1 MAKRIIP
8 YTTRTPEQLEH
19 AKRMKEASDARIEEQ
34 KKQNEEYYNQLLGKD
49 PHTLP
54 FLLFHG
60 TDAKMIGLSKEDRDS
75 LFRIFR
81 NVIDTLWPS
90 FEPIIDRLI
99 ATGLPRPVGVAL
111 TETEEEAYRRI
122 MSDLTTLNMYKS
134 GNQMYAYGDFYL
146 DVSLEQAIEY
156 AKLAAH
162 GGELGRLAHSILEG
176 AKILGFDMMS
186 LGGEEFYRNAGT
198 VLQIAEMQ
206 AEPVV
211 FAFVHLELEKLRNM
225 QGGPVDWVGMG
236 GNLPTQH
243 FRYLGE
249 VELDGEHATYVWDYD
264 RLSDLRKALM
274 PY

>member
-8 YTTRTPEQLEH
+8 YTPRTPEQLEY
-19 AKRMKEASDARIEEQ
+19 AKRMKEASEARIEEQ
-34 KKQNEEYYNQLLGKD
+34 KKKNEEYYKQLLEKD
-49 PHTLP
+49 SHTLP
-54 FLLFHG
+54 FFLFHG
-60 TDAKMIGLSKEDRDS
+60 TDAKMVGLSKEDRDS
-75 LFRIFR
+75 LFIIFR
-81 NVIDTLWPS
+81 DVIDTLWPS
-90 FEPIIDRLI
+90 FEPIIDSLI

-111 TETEEEAYRRI
+111 TESEEEAYRRI

-146 DVSLEQAIEY
+146 DVSLEQAIGY
-156 AKLAAH
+156 AKLASH

-236 GNLPTQH
+236 GNQPTQH

-249 VELDGEHATYVWDYD
+249 VELDWEHATYVWDYD

>member
-34 KKQNEEYYNQLLGKD
+34 KKQNEEYYNQLLEKD

-75 LFRIFR
+75 LFRTFR

-146 DVSLEQAIEY
+146 DVSLEQAI
-156 AKLAAH
+156 
-162 GGELGRLAHSILEG
+162 
-176 AKILGFDMMS
+176 
-186 LGGEEFYRNAGT
+186 
-198 VLQIAEMQ
+198 
-206 AEPVV
+206 
-211 FAFVHLELEKLRNM
+211 
-225 QGGPVDWVGMG
+225 
-236 GNLPTQH
+236 
-243 FRYLGE
+243 
-249 VELDGEHATYVWDYD
+249 
-264 RLSDLRKALM
+264 
-274 PY
+274 

>member
-1 MAKRIIP
+1 MAKKIIP
-8 YTTRTPEQLEH
+8 YTPETPEQLKY
-19 AKRMKEASDARIEEQ
+19 AKRMKEIHDARIEEE
-34 KKQNEEYYNQLLGKD
+34 KKNEEYYKQLLEND

-60 TDAKMIGLSKEDRDS
+60 TDAKMVGLSKKDRDA
-75 LFRIFR
+75 LFKIFR

-111 TETEEEAYRRI
+111 TESEEEAYRRI
-122 MSDLTTLNMYKS
+122 MSDLTILNMYKS

-146 DVSLEQAIEY
+146 DIFLEQTIGY

-176 AKILGFDMMS
+176 AKILGFDIMS
-186 LGGEEFYRNAGT
+186 IGGEEFHRNAGT
-198 VLQIAEMQ
+198 VLQIAEMP

-211 FAFVHLELEKLRNM
+211 FAFKHLELEKLRNM
-225 QGGPVDWVGMG
+225 QGGPVDWFE
-236 GNLPTQH
+236 TQH

-249 VELDGEHATYVWDYD
+249 VELDREHATYVWDYD

>member
-1 MAKRIIP
+1 
-8 YTTRTPEQLEH
+8 
-19 AKRMKEASDARIEEQ
+19 
-34 KKQNEEYYNQLLGKD
+34 
-49 PHTLP
+49 
-54 FLLFHG
+54 
-60 TDAKMIGLSKEDRDS
+60 
-75 LFRIFR
+75 
-81 NVIDTLWPS
+81 
-90 FEPIIDRLI
+90 
-99 ATGLPRPVGVAL
+99 
-111 TETEEEAYRRI
+111 
-122 MSDLTTLNMYKS
+122 
-134 GNQMYAYGDFYL
+134 MYAYGDFYL
-146 DVSLEQAIEY
+146 DVSLEQAIGY

-236 GNLPTQH
+236 GNQPTQH

>member
-8 YTTRTPEQLEH
+8 YTPRTPEQLEY
-19 AKRMKEASDARIEEQ
+19 AKRMKEASEARIEEQ
-34 KKQNEEYYNQLLGKD
+34 KKKNEEYYKQLLGKD
-49 PHTLP
+49 SHTLP
-54 FLLFHG
+54 FFLFHG
-60 TDAKMIGLSKEDRDS
+60 TDAKMVGLSKEDRDS
-75 LFRIFR
+75 LFIIFR
-81 NVIDTLWPS
+81 DVIDTLWPS
-90 FEPIIDRLI
+90 FEPIIDSLI

-111 TETEEEAYRRI
+111 TESEEEAYRRI

-146 DVSLEQAIEY
+146 DVSLEQAIGY
-156 AKLAAH
+156 AKLASH

-236 GNLPTQH
+236 GNQPTQH

-249 VELDGEHATYVWDYD
+249 VELDWEHATYVGDYD